1 MAAVPTYRGRRAA
14 TIENERV
21 RVTVLAEGGH
31 IAEIFDKD
39 AGVNPLWTPP
49 WPTIEPSRYDPLVHD
64 DVYGR
69 GADAR
74 LLAGIM
80 GHNICLDLFGG
91 PSAEERAA
99 GLPTH
104 GEAVVVTYEI
114 STSANAITLSARLPL
129 SQIRFTRRLEL
140 DGGAIAVR
148 ERVESLCAFDRPIA
162 WTEHATLGP
171 PFLEKGR
178 TEFRASA
185 ARSIVFESP
194 FGAGDY
200 LQPGACFEWP
210 DAPRVDG
217 KVADLRVF
225 TSEAAS
231 SAYTAHLMTAQRD
244 TAWFIAFSPA
254 HRLALG
260 YVWRP
265 LDFPWMGIWEEN
277 RSRTAA
283 PWNASTLTRG
293 MEFGASPFPE
303 ARRAMVD
310 RGRLFD
316 TPTYRWLPARD
327 ALEADY
333 WIVLQRT
340 DTIPESLG
348 WPRAAKT
355 TKMTIEATL

>member
-1 MAAVPTYRGRRAA
+1 M
-14 TIENERV
+14 

-49 WPTIEPSRYDPLVHD
+49 WPSIEPSVYDPIVHGQ
-64 DVYGR
+64 VYGR
-69 GADAR
+69 GTDAR

-80 GHNICLDLFGG
+80 GHNICLDMFGG
-91 PSAEERAA
+91 PSAEEAAA
-99 GLPTH
+99 GLPAH
-104 GEAVVVTYEI
+104 GDAVVATYEI
-114 STSANAITLSARLPL
+114 TISANDTMLMSARLPL
-129 SQIRFTRRLEL
+129 SQIRFTRRLTL
-140 DGGAIAVR
+140 DECSIGVR

-162 WTEHATLGP
+162 WTQHVTLGP

-194 FGAGDY
+194 FGVADY
-200 LQPGACFEWP
+200 LQPGACFDWP
-210 DAPRVDG
+210 DAPRADG
-217 KVADLRVF
+217 GVADLRVF
-225 TSEAAS
+225 TSEGTS
-231 SAYTAHLMTAQRD
+231 SAYTAHLMLAKPD
-244 TAWFIAFSPA
+244 TASFVAFSPA

-277 RSRTAA
+277 QSRTAA
-283 PWNASTLTRG
+283 PWNARTLTRG
-293 MEFGASPFPE
+293 LEFGVSPFPE
-303 ARRAMVD
+303 MRRAMVD

-316 TPTYRWLPARD
+316 TATYRWLPANG

-340 DTIPESLG
+340 DMIPESLD
-348 WPRAAKT
+348 WPRQAKT
-355 TKMTIEATL
+355 AMTTTGATP